1 MIEELKKLEE
11 FLSQIKSNKSKNISK
26 MIKKAENEQSSQESS
41 AVMKGEDGH
50 EREVKYDR
58 GTGNLVI
65 TKSTKTDE
73 ANKVVPRLGN
83 IHYEFMADPNNW
95 KDKAEYQKALAEA
108 KRDYD
113 RYLENQQDSGTTQQG
128 DAAVA

>member
-1 MIEELKKLEE
+1 
-11 FLSQIKSNKSKNISK
+11 
-26 MIKKAENEQSSQESS
+26 
-41 AVMKGEDGH
+41 
-50 EREVKYDR
+50 
-58 GTGNLVI
+58 
-65 TKSTKTDE
+65 
-73 ANKVVPRLGN
+73 
-83 IHYEFMADPNNW
+83 MADPNNW